1 MARKTHQQRVDES
14 EAQYRAQL
22 VEHVPTP
29 KELAQQAEQR
39 AVAHQ
44 KAALVAEIRR
54 QRAVGEALDLQAALD
69 AARGG
74 PLVLPAMIA
83 QGDLSRVAMAE
94 WLQNVMVLS
103 DLARVA
109 PDAELRMEC
118 ADRAAQRTHDVMKL
132 IAESRGHSSAN
143 KRFIDAPQQDDGSLE
158 TSGLTREEKIALVRR
173 QLKLAE
179 NV

>member
-1 MARKTHQQRVDES
+1 MAKKTHQQRVDEA

-22 VEHVPTP
+22 APHAFTP
-29 KELAQQAEQR
+29 KEQAEQAEAR

-54 QRAVGEALDLQAALD
+54 QRAVGESLDLQAALD

-94 WLQNVMVLS
+94 WLQNVTVLS

-109 PDAELRMEC
+109 PDPELRMEC
-118 ADRAAQRTHDVMKL
+118 ADRAAQRTHDMLKL
-132 IAESRGHSSAN
+132 IAEKQGQAGG
-143 KRFIDAPQQDDGSLE
+143 KRFVDAPQDESPV
-158 TSGLTREEKIALVRR
+158 SGLTREEKIALVRR